1 MAMDP
6 PERVSSRTQPKYVTL
21 EYCFILMSVLSVND
35 FVFVVFKLILFYPHQ
50 NEPSNKTKR
59 AQ

>member
-1 MAMDP
+1 MDP